1 MALSLAAAMLACC
14 AGALVANALGL
25 TGSSLGFAA
34 LCASGMASLAGM
46 WTGKQ
51 SPATSLFSGERSWH
65 ARDVT
70 IRHSGTSPG
79 LPVALQS
86 QGKLWHAQAEAL
98 AFCSLR
104 QFKAV
109 CAVLSEAQHAGAEV
123 LGGALMLLFFV
134 TIGAAAGSPKSILG
148 CGWLAGFMIVQLMVH
163 LVVVLG
169 VGKLAGLPMQVSH
182 ASCLNPLA
190 GKYIEA

>member
-51 SPATSLFSGERSWH
+51 SPATSLFSGERSRH
-65 ARDVT
+65 ARNVT
-70 IRHSGTSPG
+70 IRHSGTG

-86 QGKLWHAQAEAL
+86 QGRLWHAQTEAL
-98 AFCSLR
+98 ALCSLR
-104 QFKAV
+104 PLKAV
-109 CAVLSEAQHAGAEV
+109 CAVLSEARHAGAEV

-148 CGWLAGFMIVQLMVH
+148 CGWLAGFMIVQLAVH

-182 ASCLNPLA
+182 APCLNPLQ
-190 GKYIEA
+190 GKYIKA

>member
-14 AGALVANALGL
+14 AGALLANALGL

-46 WTGKQ
+46 WTGEQ
-51 SPATSLFSGERSWH
+51 RPATSLFSGERSRH
-65 ARDVT
+65 AHNAT
-70 IRHSGTSPG
+70 RHSGTSLG

-86 QGKLWHAQAEAL
+86 QGRLWHAQTEAL
-98 AFCSLR
+98 ALFSLM
-104 QFKAV
+104 QCKV
-109 CAVLSEAQHAGAEV
+109 GCAVLSWARHAGAEV

-148 CGWLAGFMIVQLMVH
+148 CGWLAGFMVVQLAVH

-169 VGKLAGLPMQVSH
+169 VGKLVGLPMQVSH
-182 ASCLNPLA
+182 APCLNHL
-190 GKYIEA
+190 